1 MYWQSLFFLCLLA
14 ISDLTTFYFIKVK
27 NLSLSEMSIAYLA
40 SFISGVASVML
51 GGIISDLMI

>member
-14 ISDLTTFYFIKVK
+14 ISDLATFYFIKVK
-27 NLSLSEMSIAYLA
+27 NLSLSEMSIAHLE